1 MAISHSSSSHPD
13 WAAPQIYQRDLGSGI
28 VPGGATH
35 LIEST
40 VITTTTAMAQPAS
53 EPPTGRA
60 ARRRSRASRKAPT
73 TILNTDASNFR
84 AMVQQF
90 TGVPTRPSR
99 QTILPSWRG
108 RRHSASVGTP
118 EAPIRSITRWELTLS
133 MYSSSS
139 TTNSSSSMAAGISKE
154 LVERPRWKGVG
165 GVGRVLAGG
174 VLIISDDV

>member
-35 LIEST
+35 LTEST

-53 EPPTGRA
+53 EPRTGRA

-90 TGVPTRPSR
+90 TGVPTRP
-99 QTILPSWRG
+99 LAPDYPSLLARE
-108 RRHSASVGTP
+108 T
-118 EAPIRSITRWELTLS
+118 TLS
-133 MYSSSS
+133 FSGYPGGPDQIHHQVGAYPFDVQQQQY
-139 TTNSSSSMAAGISKE
+139 NQFQQQYGGGYQQGI
-154 LVERPRWKGVG
+154 G
-165 GVGRVLAGG
+165 GAPQMEGG
-174 VLIISDDV
+174 WGSR